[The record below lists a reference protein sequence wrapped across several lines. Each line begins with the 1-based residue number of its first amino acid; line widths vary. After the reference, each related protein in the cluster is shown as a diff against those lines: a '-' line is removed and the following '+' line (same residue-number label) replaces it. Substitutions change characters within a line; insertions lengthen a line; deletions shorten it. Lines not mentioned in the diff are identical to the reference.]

1 MAPEE
6 SLARRELER
15 AWDLK
20 LREAR
25 ARYFR
30 SAAEF
35 HRQVLGRPNAG
46 YAEAPETTEV
56 RRSEALAFAEYCR
69 VLATFTELTVCGK
82 RPVGPAA
89 SSTGGAKWISEK

>member
-6 SLARRELER
+6 LTARQELER

-25 ARYFR
+25 SRYFR

-35 HRQVLGRPNAG
+35 HRRVLADTNTAHL
-46 YAEAPETTEV
+46 ETPETAEV

-69 VLATFTELTVCGK
+69 VLATFTELRASGK
-82 RPVGPAA
+82 LPDQP
-89 SSTGGAKWISEK
+89 SQT

>member
-6 SLARRELER
+6 MPARGELER
-15 AWDLK
+15 VWDLK

-25 ARYFR
+25 SHYFR

-35 HRQVLGRPNAG
+35 HRRVLGSADPG
-46 YAEAPETTEV
+46 YLEAPETAEV

-69 VLATFTELTVCGK
+69 VLATFTELTVCGR
-82 RPVGPAA
+82 RPAEPTR
-89 SSTGGAKWISEK
+89 TGLVEPK